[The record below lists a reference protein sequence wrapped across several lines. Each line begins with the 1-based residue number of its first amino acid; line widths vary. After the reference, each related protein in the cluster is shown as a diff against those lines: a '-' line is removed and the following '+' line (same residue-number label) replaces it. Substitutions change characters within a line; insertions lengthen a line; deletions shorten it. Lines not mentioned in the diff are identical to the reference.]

1 MDDPQQRSTI
11 VAQTLAQLH
20 DSSDAL
26 DKITGGGSTA
36 LDVYRAAMAQ
46 KIEVEDRISTL
57 MNLQL
62 AQDTDAMQALVP
74 QLKQAKANLD
84 SVLATI
90 CKASEVVDGVTKFLV
105 VVDALAAAAKAV
117 AYVIWIGRL
126 RSPPVAL

>member
-117 AYVIWIGRL
+117 A
-126 RSPPVAL
+126 